1 MEDVH
6 ARSTLHAQLERA
18 LLGQIERGAWSTG
31 DRLPTES
38 QLAATYKVS
47 RNTVRT
53 ALAALEHR
61 GLLERHAG
69 RGTFLRHTQY
79 THLMGWHEEPGD
91 EFANQGL
98 APAVRVVAFG
108 DTVGDSADAARLGV
122 PLGAPLLAVRRLF
135 TVGGE
140 TTGMA
145 VHRLPAGLAAAL
157 TERDYE
163 ALYPER
169 TYRAA
174 GVDVD
179 RGTLLLTA
187 RAATPDEAS
196 MLGVAAGTPVF
207 AYERTLYLA
216 DGRPFEWAQAIL
228 RADRARFRADFA
240 VPRQDGAAPP
250 SL

>member
-6 ARSTLHAQLERA
+6 TRSSLHAQLERA
-18 LLGQIERGAWSTG
+18 LLEQIGRGTWRSG

-38 QLAATYKVS
+38 ELEATYRVS

-53 ALAALEHR
+53 ALAALERR

-69 RGTFLRHTQY
+69 RGTFLRHALY
-79 THLMGWHEEPGD
+79 THLMGWHEEPGN
-91 EFANQGL
+91 EFADQGL
-98 APAVRVVAFG
+98 TPAVNVLAFG
-108 DTVGDSADAARLGV
+108 AVVGDSSDATRLGV
-122 PLGAPLLAVRRLF
+122 PLGAPLLAVRRQF

-145 VHRLPAGLAAAL
+145 EHRLPAELASAL
-157 TERDYE
+157 TKRDYE

-174 GVDVD
+174 GVGVD

-187 RAATPDEAS
+187 RAATADEAS
-196 MLGVAAGTPVF
+196 MLGVAAGTPLF
-207 AYERTLYLA
+207 AYERTLTLA
-216 DGRPFEWAQAIL
+216 DGRRFEWAQAIL
-228 RADRARFRADFA
+228 RADRARFRADFT
-240 VPRQDGAAPP
+240 VPR
-250 SL
+250 